1 MWGNWNSGSLL
12 REMSNGTATM
22 EHRKHC
28 IAIRYSC
35 FTPRYILKMIGGEMQ
50 THTRAAVLTA
60 LFAAVTRERQS
71 KCLGTD
77 KPNVSL
83 NEMIRPY

>member
-12 REMSNGTATM
+12 MEMSNGTATV

-28 IAIRYSC
+28 IAIWYSR
-35 FTPRYILKMIGGEMQ
+35 FTRRYILKMIRGEMQ
-50 THTRAAVLTA
+50 THTHAPVLTA
-60 LFAAVTRERQS
+60 LFTAVTRERQS

-77 KPNVSL
+77 KQNVFL

>member
-1 MWGNWNSGSLL
+1 
-12 REMSNGTATM
+12 
-22 EHRKHC
+22 
-28 IAIRYSC
+28 
-35 FTPRYILKMIGGEMQ
+35 MIGGEMQ